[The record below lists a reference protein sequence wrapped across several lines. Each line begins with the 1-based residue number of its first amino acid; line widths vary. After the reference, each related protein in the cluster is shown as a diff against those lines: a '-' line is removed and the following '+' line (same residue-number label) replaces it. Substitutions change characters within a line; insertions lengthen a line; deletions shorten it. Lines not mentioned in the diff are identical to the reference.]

1 MKNPVAGFGF
11 RHHLIMPS
19 AGLARK
25 RPSISDIRHSGK
37 DYQCLG
43 WERLAVSSRRI
54 KTATQEDRGKQEDP
68 KEAGFERVDHWSRGA
83 PCLVG
88 MGTEP
93 EGASELWSPCGR

>member
-25 RPSISDIRHSGK
+25 RPSISDIRQSGK
-37 DYQCLG
+37 DYQYLE

-54 KTATQEDRGKQEDP
+54 KTATQEDP
-68 KEAGFERVDHWSRGA
+68 KEAGFERVAHWSRGA
-83 PCLVG
+83 PCIVG
-88 MGTEP
+88 MATEP
-93 EGASELWSPCGR
+93 EGSSELWSPCGR